1 MSIDASYSEVAILSR
16 VIHSAGP
23 LTPQAARA
31 LMELDFPPED
41 QERMRELSARMAE
54 GKLSPQERAE
64 MQSYNRVTQILALLQ
79 AKARQALNKA

>member
-1 MSIDASYSEVAILSR
+1 
-16 VIHSAGP
+16 